1 MSLIMH
7 VFGLAHFD
15 AHILPLLVSTGER
28 HKQTTHIVATITQTM
43 TRFLGTFPS
52 SFRNQ
57 YPNAN
62 TEFLPGCH
70 RQNVAFSSSQVYV
83 CLCKFLQNWKG
94 HCLHHTLHVQRG
106 GGRGAVHAFTEK
118 GQTTAFDCHSHRERV
133 WHCASQQV
141 LENRGT
147 HDRPIELYCLF
158 ASCAPS
164 GKIICESV
172 VVFLKLPV
180 VHTRAKSCCVG
191 ATLLVVICHG
201 HRRVSG
207 STCGHP
213 RLF

>member
-1 MSLIMH
+1 MLLIMH
-7 VFGLAHFD
+7 VFGLVHFD
-15 AHILPLLVSTGER
+15 AHILPLLVNTGER
-28 HKQTTHIVATITQTM
+28 HKQTTHIVATITQSM
-43 TRFLGTFPS
+43 TRFFDFSVIFQKSVSKREHGVS
-52 SFRNQ
+52 SRLS
-57 YPNAN
+57 P
-62 TEFLPGCH
+62 TKVP
-70 RQNVAFSSSQVYV
+70 FSSSQVYV

-106 GGRGAVHAFTEK
+106 GGRGAVHVFTEE
-118 GQTTAFDCHSHRERV
+118 GETTAFDRHSHRERV

-213 RLF
+213 RTF